1 MFTLPSR
8 HAPLLSD
15 SNWPRISS
23 VATDSALRGDQHKS
37 IAGFVDEYSK
47 KSVVRFAGVTAI
59 PEILEHRWYLSE
71 KAGGDVGLDNATKS
85 YISEILPFRSD
96 SGRISS

>member
-23 VATDSALRGDQHKS
+23 VATDSGLRADQHKS

-59 PEILEHRWYLSE
+59 PEIFVGACG
-71 KAGGDVGLDNATKS
+71 AGFPKED
-85 YISEILPFRSD
+85 RSTARPKFGG
-96 SGRISS
+96 SVTLAVLVQVLV